1 MAAGQCKQPTVG
13 AKRSRPAHK
22 EVIRFID
29 VPIGERP
36 PVESVAVVPPES
48 QEYEPEE
55 PLEIQ
60 HDEYPQDFW
69 TLNEN
74 VLIRH
79 HRTPRTTLFNP
90 EDVEAPIPTKYL
102 DVMRRTETNLET
114 MAEKV
119 IRDFWTDD
127 TQDERTEL
135 ADKWIGKTIFD
146 LQHPTPKDGYEWVE
160 HRLTKIEENTGRPGT
175 MWPEEYW
182 RLSKNKK
189 RQACI
194 EADQVLE
201 ARRQARIRG
210 GHRTTNIPCLLYT
223 SPSPRD

>member
-1 MAAGQCKQPTVG
+1 
-13 AKRSRPAHK
+13 
-22 EVIRFID
+22 
-29 VPIGERP
+29 
-36 PVESVAVVPPES
+36 
-48 QEYEPEE
+48 
-55 PLEIQ
+55 
-60 HDEYPQDFW
+60 
-69 TLNEN
+69 
-74 VLIRH
+74 
-79 HRTPRTTLFNP
+79 
-90 EDVEAPIPTKYL
+90 
-102 DVMRRTETNLET
+102 MRRTETNLET

-127 TQDERTEL
+127 TQEERTEL

-210 GHRTTNIPCLLYT
+210 GHRTTNIPVLESDDYLKTVKDAIDKLKRPAPPAMLVKQLRVNQDSEEDSTGASDDNVLYEDENV
-223 SPSPRD
+223 SSDDAAEVPSYVGLTAKASSSSYILSLIHI